1 MGPIRHPR
9 HMTMFDRVVMD
20 VVAMAFKIPLI
31 TNLVF
36 PIAVLPDGLF
46 AFVLEGGRAGGFEL
60 GGATAGEMG
69 FNPHPAGGVI
79 RVVRWQGPET
89 VQVVG

>member
-1 MGPIRHPR
+1 MGPIRHTGDVPV
-9 HMTMFDRVVMD
+9 FDRVVMN
-20 VVAMAFKIPLI
+20 VVAMVFKIPLI
-31 TNLVF
+31 ANLVF

-46 AFVLEGGRAGGFEL
+46 AFALEGGRTGGFER
-60 GGATAGEMG
+60 GRAMAGEMG
-69 FNPHPAGGVI
+69 FNPHPADGVI